1 MSIDLEKPATPI
13 SRLEPWS
20 RMETTLSK
28 ITATRKS
35 LRHLKVRSIFRN
47 GGNGSLPFL
56 LALMTTAVTFAS
68 SVWSAAIATTSKEFN
83 VSETVSLLGVSL
95 YVLGFAVGPIVW
107 GTFAVLPQLRYTLS
121 ICSRVVA
128 LRADLTVWS
137 LKVPCRNSKDVGYHS
152 SRPSSRGQSSKY
164 PSDWSTILPALLVCR
179 LLAGCFGASPQV
191 LVSATYAD
199 FWEPAERGVAT
210 AVYSA
215 AVYVGPTLGPIFG
228 ALLTES
234 SLGWH
239 WTGWVSLI
247 LGVVV
252 GIPAFLFVPE
262 TYGPTLRQR
271 ADKKSKLTQDSS
283 ALTEQNVKQAP
294 TFAEFVH
301 KYMFKP
307 AIMFCVEPMLT
318 VMALYIAIVY
328 GILYL
333 TFFAFPYSFVQ
344 GRGWDPGTGTLP
356 FLSILTSVVVSAFGV
371 ALYSKRYYRP
381 RLLARGSVL
390 PEDRLPLVM
399 LGSIILPIGLLFFA
413 WTSSRKISPVPQIV
427 AGFFIGSGIMLIFT
441 NSVAFL
447 VDIYLQSAASAMA
460 ASTIV
465 RSLVAAGFPLA
476 APHMYKSLGTAW
488 ATSVLGFLCVLAIP
502 APFLFYKYGRKLRQM
517 SRFAPMPE

>member
-1 MSIDLEKPATPI
+1 MSVDLEDTGTFTL
-13 SRLEPWS
+13 RLEHDPHEKDAAKDDGDQEALAPFDSPFDLPVW
-20 RMETTLSK
+20 RKWVITT
-28 ITATRKS
+28 
-35 LRHLKVRSIFRN
+35 
-47 GGNGSLPFL
+47 L

-68 SVWSAAIATTSKEFN
+68 SVWSSAIAVTSKEFH

-107 GTFAVLPQLRYTLS
+107 GMFFSPCPLRLLS
-121 ICSRVVA
+121 SMSLSSCADLRVVVFEGPLSEFKGRRLPLFSA
-128 LRADLTVWS
+128 FFVWT
-137 LKVPCRNSKDVGYHS
+137 LLQIPVGVVNN
-152 SRPSSRGQSSKY
+152 
-164 PSDWSTILPALLVCR
+164 LPALLVCR

-191 LVSATYAD
+191 LVGATYAD

-210 AVYSA
+210 AVYSV

-247 LGVVV
+247 LGVAV

-262 TYGPTLRQR
+262 TYGPTLQER
-271 ADKKSKLTQDSS
+271 ANKKLRLAQDSS
-283 ALTEQNVKQAP
+283 ALSRQISKPAP
-294 TFAEFVH
+294 AFSEFVR

-307 AIMFCVEPMLT
+307 AIMFCVEPMLM

-344 GRGWDPGTGTLP
+344 GRGWDPRTGSLP
-356 FLSILTSVVVSAFGV
+356 FLSILTSVVVSSLGV
-371 ALYSKRYYRP
+371 AVYSKRYYRP

-399 LGSIILPIGLLFFA
+399 LGSLILPVGLFFFA
-413 WTSSRKISPVPQIV
+413 WTSSRHISPVPQII

-441 NSVAFL
+441 NAVAFL

-476 APHMYKSLGTAW
+476 APRMYKSLGTPW

-502 APFLFYKYGRKLRQM
+502 APFLFYRYGRKLRQM

>member
-1 MSIDLEKPATPI
+1 MSVDLEKKPATPPPHEKQVAQDVDGERDVVATYD
-13 SRLEPWS
+13 SPFDLPVWRKWV
-20 RMETTLSK
+20 MTT
-28 ITATRKS
+28 
-35 LRHLKVRSIFRN
+35 
-47 GGNGSLPFL
+47 L

-68 SVWSAAIATTSKEFN
+68 SVWSATIAVTSKEFN

-107 GTFAVLPQLRYTLS
+107 GTYAALQSIEDIFSIFLPESFALD
-121 ICSRVVA
+121 
-128 LRADLTVWS
+128 ADLTVWLCKGPLS
-137 LKVPCRNSKDVGYHS
+137 EFKGRRLPLFSAFFVWTLLQVPIGVVNN
-152 SRPSSRGQSSKY
+152 
-164 PSDWSTILPALLVCR
+164 LPALLVCR

-191 LVSATYAD
+191 LVGATFAD

-210 AVYSA
+210 AVYSS

-228 ALLTES
+228 ALITES

-239 WTGWVSLI
+239 WTGWISLI

-252 GIPAFLFVPE
+252 GVPAFLFVPE
-262 TYGPTLRQR
+262 TYGPILQQR
-271 ADKKSKLTQDSS
+271 ANKKLHLARGPS
-283 ALTEQNVKQAP
+283 ALADQNVKQPPA
-294 TFAEFVH
+294 FSEFVH
-301 KYMFKP
+301 RYMFKP
-307 AIMFCVEPMLT
+307 AVMFCVEPMLM

-344 GRGWDPGTGTLP
+344 VRGWDPRVGTLP
-356 FLSILTSVVVSAFGV
+356 FLSILTSVIVSSVGV
-371 ALYSKRYYRP
+371 AVYSTKYYRP
-381 RLLARGSVL
+381 RLRARGSVL

-399 LGSIILPIGLLFFA
+399 LGSLILPVGLFFFA
-413 WTSSRKISPVPQIV
+413 WTSSRHISPVPQII

-441 NSVAFL
+441 NAVAFL

-476 APHMYKSLGTAW
+476 APRMYKSLGVAW
-488 ATSVLGFLCVLAIP
+488 ATSVLGFLCTLAIP
-502 APFLFYKYGRKLRQM
+502 APFLFYRYGRRLRQM
-517 SRFAPMPE
+517 SRFAPTPD

>member
-1 MSIDLEKPATPI
+1 MSTDLKEPATPLH
-13 SRLEPWS
+13 RLEHGPHEKHVAQDDLDREVVASFDSPFDLPIW
-20 RMETTLSK
+20 RKWVMTT
-28 ITATRKS
+28 
-35 LRHLKVRSIFRN
+35 
-47 GGNGSLPFL
+47 L

-68 SVWSAAIATTSKEFN
+68 SVWSATITVTSKEFN

-107 GTFAVLPQLRYTLS
+107 AFFIWTLLQ
-121 ICSRVVA
+121 IPIGVV
-128 LRADLTVWS
+128 
-137 LKVPCRNSKDVGYHS
+137 KN
-152 SRPSSRGQSSKY
+152 
-164 PSDWSTILPALLVCR
+164 LPALLVCR

-191 LVSATYAD
+191 LVSAAFAD

-210 AVYSA
+210 AVYSV

-228 ALLTES
+228 ALITES

-239 WTGWVSLI
+239 WTGWISLI

-252 GIPAFLFVPE
+252 GIPAFLFIPE
-262 TYGPTLRQR
+262 TYGPILQQR
-271 ADKKSKLTQDSS
+271 ANKKLILARDSS
-283 ALTEQNVKQAP
+283 ELVERNAKKAQGFT
-294 TFAEFVH
+294 EFVQ

-307 AIMFCVEPMLT
+307 AIMFCVEPMLM

-344 GRGWDPGTGTLP
+344 GRGWDPRVGSLP
-356 FLSILTSVVVSAFGV
+356 FLSILTSVIVSSLGV
-371 ALYSKRYYRP
+371 AVFSKRYYRP

-399 LGSIILPIGLLFFA
+399 LGSLILPVGLFFFA
-413 WTSSRKISPVPQIV
+413 WTSSSKISPVPQII

-441 NSVAFL
+441 NAVAFL

-476 APHMYKSLGTAW
+476 APRMYKSLGTAW

-502 APFLFYKYGRKLRQM
+502 APFLFYRYGRKLRQM
-517 SRFAPMPE
+517 SRFAPTPD

>member
-1 MSIDLEKPATPI
+1 MSIDFEKPATP
-13 SRLEPWS
+13 
-20 RMETTLSK
+20 T
-28 ITATRKS
+28 
-35 LRHLKVRSIFRN
+35 RHLEHGPHEKHVVEDHQNREVLAAFESPFD
-47 GGNGSLPFL
+47 LPAWRKWVITTL

-68 SVWSAAIATTSKEFN
+68 SVWSAAIAATSKEFN

-107 GTFAVLPQLRYTLS
+107 EFKGRRLPLFSAFFAWTVLQIP
-121 ICSRVVA
+121 IGVV
-128 LRADLTVWS
+128 
-137 LKVPCRNSKDVGYHS
+137 KN
-152 SRPSSRGQSSKY
+152 
-164 PSDWSTILPALLVCR
+164 LPALLVCR

-191 LVSATYAD
+191 LVGATYAD

-210 AVYSA
+210 AVYSV

-252 GIPAFLFVPE
+252 GIPAFLFIPE
-262 TYGPTLRQR
+262 TYGPILQQR
-271 ADKKSKLTQDSS
+271 ANKKFNSAQDSS

-294 TFAEFVH
+294 AVAEFVH

-307 AIMFCVEPMLT
+307 AIMFCVEPMLM

-344 GRGWDPGTGTLP
+344 DRGWDPRTGTLP
-356 FLSILTSVVVSAFGV
+356 FLSILTSVVVSASGV

-381 RLLARGSVL
+381 RLQARGSVL

-399 LGSIILPIGLLFFA
+399 LGSMILPIGLFFFA
-413 WTSSRKISPVPQIV
+413 WTSSRKTSPVPQIV

-441 NSVAFL
+441 NAVAFL

-465 RSLVAAGFPLA
+465 RSLVAASFPLA
-476 APHMYKSLGTAW
+476 APRMYKSLGTAW
-488 ATSVLGFLCVLAIP
+488 ATSVLGFLCVLAMP

>member
-13 SRLEPWS
+13 SRLEEGPAEKHIVEDHGDRELVAAYDSPFNLPRW
-20 RMETTLSK
+20 RKWVITT
-28 ITATRKS
+28 
-35 LRHLKVRSIFRN
+35 
-47 GGNGSLPFL
+47 L

-68 SVWSAAIATTSKEFN
+68 SVWSATITVTSKEFN

-95 YVLGFAVGPIVW
+95 YVLGFALGPIVW
-107 GTFAVLPQLRYTLS
+107 GPLSEFKGRRLPLFSAFFVWTLLQ
-121 ICSRVVA
+121 IPIGVV
-128 LRADLTVWS
+128 
-137 LKVPCRNSKDVGYHS
+137 KN
-152 SRPSSRGQSSKY
+152 
-164 PSDWSTILPALLVCR
+164 LPALLVCR

-191 LVSATYAD
+191 LVGATYAD

-210 AVYSA
+210 AVYSV

-228 ALLTES
+228 ALITES

-262 TYGPTLRQR
+262 TYGPTLQER
-271 ADKKSKLTQDSS
+271 ANKKLNLAQDSS
-283 ALTEQNVKQAP
+283 ASTTQKLKQKPA
-294 TFAEFVH
+294 FSEFVR

-307 AIMFCVEPMLT
+307 AIMFCVEPMLM

-344 GRGWDPGTGTLP
+344 GRGWDPRTGTLP
-356 FLSILTSVVVSAFGV
+356 FLSILTSVIVSSYGV
-371 ALYSKRYYRP
+371 AVYSKRYYRP
-381 RLLARGSVL
+381 RLRARGSVL

-399 LGSIILPIGLLFFA
+399 LGSLILPIGLFFFA
-413 WTSSRKISPVPQIV
+413 WTSSRNISPVPQII

-441 NSVAFL
+441 NAVAFL

-476 APHMYKSLGTAW
+476 ASRMYRSLGTAW

-502 APFLFYKYGRKLRQM
+502 APFLFYRYGRKLRQM
-517 SRFAPMPE
+517 SRFAPTPE

>member
-1 MSIDLEKPATPI
+1 MSIDLEKPATPTHG
-13 SRLEPWS
+13 LEHGPP
-20 RMETTLSK
+20 ETRADGLHGDQAVDAAFESPFDLPTWRK
-28 ITATRKS
+28 WVITT
-35 LRHLKVRSIFRN
+35 
-47 GGNGSLPFL
+47 L

-68 SVWSAAIATTSKEFN
+68 SIWSATIAVTSKEFD

-95 YVLGFAVGPIVW
+95 YVLGFSVGPIVW
-107 GTFAVLPQLRYTLS
+107 VLQIP
-121 ICSRVVA
+121 IGVV
-128 LRADLTVWS
+128 
-137 LKVPCRNSKDVGYHS
+137 NN
-152 SRPSSRGQSSKY
+152 
-164 PSDWSTILPALLVCR
+164 LPALLVCR

-191 LVSATYAD
+191 LVGATYAD
-199 FWEPAERGVAT
+199 FWEPADRGVAT
-210 AVYSA
+210 AVYSV

-239 WTGWVSLI
+239 WTGWLSLM
-247 LGVVV
+247 LGVVI

-262 TYGPTLRQR
+262 TYSPILQQR
-271 ADKKSKLTQDSS
+271 ANRKSNLAQDSS
-283 ALTEQNVKQAP
+283 PLTEQNDKKAP
-294 TFAEFVH
+294 AFAEFVH

-307 AIMFCVEPMLT
+307 AIMFCVEPMLM

-344 GRGWDPGTGTLP
+344 GRGWDPRTGTLP
-356 FLSILTSVVVSAFGV
+356 FLSILTSVVVSSFGV

-381 RLLARGSVL
+381 RLRARGSVL

-399 LGSIILPIGLLFFA
+399 LGSIILPIGLFFFA
-413 WTSSRKISPVPQIV
+413 WTSSSKISPVPQIV

-441 NSVAFL
+441 NAVAFL

-476 APHMYKSLGTAW
+476 APRMYKSLGTAW

-517 SRFAPMPE
+517 SRFAPVPE

>member
-1 MSIDLEKPATPI
+1 MVAEGPLSEFKGRRLPLFSAFFAWTVLQIPI
-13 SRLEPWS
+13 
-20 RMETTLSK
+20 
-28 ITATRKS
+28 
-35 LRHLKVRSIFRN
+35 
-47 GGNGSLPFL
+47 
-56 LALMTTAVTFAS
+56 
-68 SVWSAAIATTSKEFN
+68 
-83 VSETVSLLGVSL
+83 GV
-95 YVLGFAVGPIVW
+95 V
-107 GTFAVLPQLRYTLS
+107 
-121 ICSRVVA
+121 
-128 LRADLTVWS
+128 
-137 LKVPCRNSKDVGYHS
+137 KN
-152 SRPSSRGQSSKY
+152 
-164 PSDWSTILPALLVCR
+164 LPALLVCR

-191 LVSATYAD
+191 LVGATYAD

-210 AVYSA
+210 AVYSV

-239 WTGWVSLI
+239 WMGWVSLI

-252 GIPAFLFVPE
+252 GIPAFFFVPE
-262 TYGPTLRQR
+262 TYGPILQQR
-271 ADKKSKLTQDSS
+271 ANKKFKLAQDSS
-283 ALTEQNVKQAP
+283 AVTEQNVKQAP

-307 AIMFCVEPMLT
+307 AIMFCVEPMLM

-344 GRGWDPGTGTLP
+344 GRGWNPRTGTLP

-381 RLLARGSVL
+381 RLRARGSVL

-399 LGSIILPIGLLFFA
+399 LGSIILPIGLFFFA
-413 WTSSRKISPVPQIV
+413 WTSSRNISPVPQIV

-441 NSVAFL
+441 NAVAFL

-476 APHMYKSLGTAW
+476 APRMYKSLGTAW
-488 ATSVLGFLCVLAIP
+488 ATSVLGFLCVLAMP

-517 SRFAPMPE
+517 SRFAPVQE

>member
-1 MSIDLEKPATPI
+1 MSIEVDKAATPI
-13 SRLEPWS
+13 PRPEDDPHEKYAVGIHDDRQVDAAFDSPFDLPIWRKWVI
-20 RMETTLSK
+20 TT
-28 ITATRKS
+28 
-35 LRHLKVRSIFRN
+35 
-47 GGNGSLPFL
+47 L

-68 SVWSAAIATTSKEFN
+68 SVWSATIAVTSKEFN

-95 YVLGFAVGPIVW
+95 YVLGFSLGPIVW
-107 GTFAVLPQLRYTLS
+107 GPLSEFKGRRLPLFSAFFAWTLLQ
-121 ICSRVVA
+121 IPIGVV
-128 LRADLTVWS
+128 
-137 LKVPCRNSKDVGYHS
+137 KN
-152 SRPSSRGQSSKY
+152 
-164 PSDWSTILPALLVCR
+164 LPALLVCR

-191 LVSATYAD
+191 LVGATYAD
-199 FWEPAERGVAT
+199 FWEPADRGVAT
-210 AVYSA
+210 AVYSV

-239 WTGWVSLI
+239 WTGWLSLI
-247 LGVVV
+247 LGVVI
-252 GIPAFLFVPE
+252 GIPAFLFIPE
-262 TYGPTLRQR
+262 TYAPTLQQR
-271 ADKKSKLTQDSS
+271 ANKKFNVAQDS
-283 ALTEQNVKQAP
+283 AEQNAKQAP
-294 TFAEFVH
+294 ALSEFVH

-307 AIMFCVEPMLT
+307 AVMFCVEPMLM

-344 GRGWDPGTGTLP
+344 VRGWDPRTGTLP
-356 FLSILTSVVVSAFGV
+356 FLSILTSVVVSSFGV
-371 ALYSKRYYRP
+371 ALFSKNYYRP
-381 RLLARGSVL
+381 RLQARGSVS

-399 LGSIILPIGLLFFA
+399 LGSIILPIGLFFFA
-413 WTSSRKISPVPQIV
+413 WTSSPNISPVPQIV

-441 NSVAFL
+441 NAVAFL

-476 APHMYKSLGTAW
+476 APRMYKSLGTAW

-502 APFLFYKYGRKLRQM
+502 APFLFYRYGRRLRQM